1 MKIVNNNVSTLKDL
15 RFYLIDYKERK
26 ITNEFDT
33 VKNTIF
39 LSKINNTEDLYVNH
53 FENVI
58 YVKNIILNSPFK
70 NVVLKQKNKIYVIQD
85 KKDSLDLLI
94 PLDKDNKIYVY
105 KDYKILD
112 MLSQE
117 KALEYMFEDNDIYG
131 NSYEV
136 LEVKFNGKK
145 LENFT
150 FDGTLKKINI
160 GSNIFDYQ
168 YLNNIQVVL
177 AKKVDNIND
186 IEFIVEHIDHSIFNP
201 QDPIKNVAD
210 TYYDISYIMNGF
222 EYKRGNYDNFEISSV
237 MNNKALHK
245 KPKNFRTEMTVK
257 LRNLAEEES
266 KGSYGSGLYGQG
278 LYGGGNLTLSG
289 ILNKGIRFRF
299 IIYNIING
307 EILIINNC
315 KANEDYNKV
324 FSDDLNITEYSV
336 SGDKEIRYISKVFNN
351 GYTYYEL
358 CNI

>member
-1 MKIVNNNVSTLKDL
+1 MEIKDSNVSTLKDL
-15 RFYLIDYKERK
+15 RFYLMDYRDRQ
-26 ITNEFDT
+26 IVNELDT
-33 VKNTIF
+33 TKNTIY
-39 LSKINNTEDLYVNH
+39 LSKINTSQDLYVNN
-53 FENVI
+53 FENVL
-58 YVKNIILNSPFK
+58 YLRNIILNSNFK
-70 NVVLKQKNKIYVIQD
+70 NIVLKQNKKIYILQD
-85 KKDSLDLLI
+85 RKNDLDLLI
-94 PLDKDNKIYVY
+94 PLDKNNKIYVY

-112 MLSQE
+112 LLSQE
-117 KALEYMFEDNDIYG
+117 KALEYYFEDRDIYG
-131 NSYEV
+131 NDYEV
-136 LEVKFNGKK
+136 LEVKFNGRK

-160 GSNIFDYQ
+160 GANILDYQ

-177 AKKVDNIND
+177 AKKVDNVND
-186 IEFIVEHIDHSIFNP
+186 IEFIVEHIDHSIFNF
-201 QDPIKNVAD
+201 QDPIKDVAD
-210 TYYDISYIMNGF
+210 TYFDISYIMNGF
-222 EYKRGNYDNFEISSV
+222 DYRRGNYDNFEINPL

-245 KPKNFRTEMTVK
+245 KPKNFRTEMTIK
-257 LRNLAEEES
+257 IRNLAEEES

-289 ILNKGIRFRF
+289 ILNQGVRFRF

-315 KANEDYNKV
+315 KSNEDYNKV
-324 FSDDLNITEYSV
+324 FSDDLNITEYNV